1 MAERYGITVQIS
13 FSTKCIRNFKRIRE
27 ERDSD
32 ADMDAYGVTLDIELF
47 FPQNILESY
56 GIKELNADV
65 RRERF
70 ARYIRYYAEKCV
82 PINAMRAPRLKWNT
96 KRTDLNGL
104 MLQIGKDCIEECAGA
119 DCRYIIIQPLFS
131 GIPKADIWKENHKYY
146 DTLGH
151 LAKNA
156 GVRILMENQCG
167 YINGHFVRG
176 VCADA
181 SVASEWIDTLNEEL
195 GEEIFGFCLDTGAC
209 HLCGQDMGEM
219 VSILGER
226 VNAIF
231 VRECD
236 GIHEASRLPF
246 TGNNKTGQDTDWKG
260 LIGGLRRI
268 KFDGILMMD
277 ASDTIQGFS
286 YMIRSHVY
294 LLMRSVADYLKW
306 QIGMEKCIKEYPARV
321 LFGAGNMCRQ
331 YMMCY
336 GEQYPPLFA
345 CDNNPE
351 LWGKSIY
358 GLEVKSPE
366 VLKELPEECVVII
379 CNTFYEEIAKQLK
392 DLGVKHIGTFSDDY
406 LFFKIC

>member
-1 MAERYGITVQIS
+1 MQIS
-13 FSTKCIRNFKRIRE
+13 FSTKYMQNLGRLSE
-27 ERDSD
+27 ELDIVT
-32 ADMDAYGVTLDIELF
+32 DMNEYGITLDIELF
-47 FPQNILESY
+47 FPKSIFETY
-56 GIKELNADV
+56 GIKEINVDA
-65 RRERF
+65 RRKRF
-70 ARYIRYYAEKCV
+70 ARFIQKCSEKCV
-82 PINAMRAPRLKWNT
+82 PINAMRAPRLEWNT

-104 MLQIGKDCIEECAGA
+104 MLQIGKDCIEECARV
-119 DCRYIIIQPLFS
+119 DCRYIVIQPLFS

-146 DTLGH
+146 NILGH
-151 LAKNA
+151 LAKNV
-156 GVRILMENQCG
+156 GIRILMENQCS
-167 YINGHFVRG
+167 YFNGHFVRG
-176 VCADA
+176 VCADVT
-181 SVASEWIDTLNEEL
+181 VASEWIDTLNEEL

-219 VSILGER
+219 AVILGER
-226 VNAIF
+226 AKAVLI
-231 VRECD
+231 RECD

-246 TGNNKTGQDTDWKG
+246 TCNDKNGQNTDWKG

-268 KFDGILMMD
+268 EFDGIMIMD

-294 LLMRSVADYLKW
+294 PLMRSVADYLKW
-306 QIGMEKCIKEYPARV
+306 QIGMEKCIKEYPTRV

-351 LWGKSIY
+351 LWGTEAY
-358 GLEVKSPE
+358 GLEVKPPKQ
-366 VLKELPEECVVII
+366 LKDLPEECVVII

-392 DLGVKHIGTFSDDY
+392 NLGVKHIGTFSDDY
-406 LFFKIC
+406 LFSDIC